1 MVGWIMSEQPAGE
14 NTSPKSQPLV
24 SVVTPVYNA
33 EPYLAEC
40 IESVLAQTY
49 ENWEYIIVNNC
60 STDHSLEIARHYAQQ
75 DARIHIHNN
84 DEFLKQFQ
92 NWNHAMRQI
101 SPESKYCKVVHA
113 DDWLFPEC
121 LARMVEVAEANPSVG
136 IVGAY
141 RLDEDRV
148 NLDGLPYPSTVIPGR
163 DICRLSLLSGP
174 SVFGSPTALLIR
186 SDIIRSRETFYNES
200 ILHADKEVC
209 FDILQHA
216 DFGFVHQV
224 LTFTRRHN
232 ESLTSLTHRFNTRR
246 LANLIIFLKYGPIYL
261 SREEYEK
268 RLEQVL
274 ENYYRFLAKSVFDLR
289 EKEFWTYH
297 RNGLE
302 KLGYPLSMAK
312 LIKTLFLELGDFRE
326 ATRRIRRAMMRK
338 KEQKAS
344 PEVQKWDAVL
354 SSIYSG
360 ES

>member
-1 MVGWIMSEQPAGE
+1 MNLEL
-14 NTSPKSQPLV
+14 QPLV
-24 SVVTPVYNA
+24 SVVTPVYNT
-33 EPYLAEC
+33 EKYLAEC

-49 ENWEYIIVNNC
+49 GNWEYVIVNNC
-60 STDHSLEIARHYAQQ
+60 STDRSLEIAQRYAQQ
-75 DARIHIHNN
+75 DARIRIHNN
-84 DEFLKQFQ
+84 DEFLNQFQ

-163 DICRLSLLSGP
+163 EICRLSLLGGP
-174 SVFGSPTALLIR
+174 YVFGSPTSLLIR
-186 SDIIRSRETFYNES
+186 SDIIHSREAFYNES
-200 ILHADKEVC
+200 IIHADKEVC
-209 FDILQHA
+209 FDILQEH

-232 ESLTSLTHRFNTRR
+232 ESVTSLTLRFNTRL
-246 LANLIIFLKYGPIYL
+246 LASFITFLRYGPVYL
-261 SREEYEK
+261 NEEEYEK

-274 ENYYRFLAKSVFDLR
+274 ENYYRFLARSVFELK
-289 EKEFWTYH
+289 EKDFWNYH
-297 RNGLE
+297 RNEL
-302 KLGYPLSMAK
+302 KKRGYPLSAVRLLK
-312 LIKTLFLELGDFRE
+312 ASFLELLNFGNTVGRV
-326 ATRRIRRAMMRK
+326 RRALERK
-338 KEQKAS
+338 KKQKTS
-344 PEVQKWDAVL
+344 QDDQKWDTVL
-354 SSIYSG
+354 SSIYSQ